1 MRLTVPRFTPLA
13 VVALVGCGVPSNP
26 PPSPSSPS
34 SPSSPPFHL
43 SVLPFPVFDSAGRPL
58 DLAFLGGFN
67 APRPQLVDVDGDG
80 DLDLFVQEVTGSV
93 ALFERDGLNGG
104 LPGFRFRTSRFAG
117 IDVGE
122 WYRFGDVDQ
131 DGDLDLLAEQPYS
144 YIKYYRN
151 ESSLPPGSARD
162 SAPGPA
168 PGADFV
174 LAADTLR
181 DTDGRPIFS
190 DRQNIPQLGDLDCN
204 RRADLLIG
212 RLDGT
217 VARYEAEPG
226 NRGSAPAFRLVANEF
241 EGIRI
246 VGQPGTPGEQFP
258 GAFTPGPSM
267 HGANTMALADHDQ
280 DGDLDLFWGDFF
292 EPGLLL
298 IENAGSC
305 PQPNLR
311 GTPVQ
316 FPPGDPVLTSGYN
329 APTLGRND
337 EGDLELVLGVLGGAY
352 NPLRSSAENLYY
364 MRRTGPGRWRLETR
378 RLLPVLD
385 VGSESIPALVDLDG
399 DGDLDLLL
407 ANKIDPADLKT
418 SRIYLIENVGTSN
431 RPELRVRRFL
441 GLPDRYHYAPAAGD
455 LDGDGRLDLVLG
467 HWGAQLAW
475 YRQTESAFEPV
486 DTALITITRGS
497 NTVPTLGDLD
507 GDGDLDLLIGE
518 SSGWLNY
525 YRNTG
530 TRERPEF
537 SLVSDEFEGIKV
549 GRRSAPLL
557 VDLDR
562 DGDLDLIVG
571 SELDGLTVF
580 RNTGSRS
587 VPRFER
593 DASRLPEVPALAA
606 PAAGD
611 LDGDGDVDLVVGNVG
626 GGVVYLEQGTRAD
639 LPSPHP
645 GGGADDAGAGSPA
658 GSSTTAPPYPWEP
671 AIEPRPASSAPPLR
685 GRWGYGSR

>member
-1 MRLTVPRFTPLA
+1 MDA
-13 VVALVGCGVPSNP
+13 
-26 PPSPSSPS
+26 
-34 SPSSPPFHL
+34 
-43 SVLPFPVFDSAGRPL
+43 
-58 DLAFLGGFN
+58 
-67 APRPQLVDVDGDG
+67 DGDG

-93 ALFERDGLNGG
+93 AFFERENGG
-104 LPGFRFRTSRFAG
+104 EDGNGVPRFEFRTARYAG

-122 WYRFGDVDQ
+122 WYRFADVDQ

-151 ESSLPPGSARD
+151 DPSPLPRGARPERSRRARD
-162 SAPGPA
+162 SGSGQTPTSK
-168 PGADFV
+168 FV

-217 VARYEAEPG
+217 VARYEAEP
-226 NRGSAPAFRLVANEF
+226 SAGGVPAFKLVANEF

-246 VGQPGTPGEQFP
+246 VGQPGTPGEQLP
-258 GAFTPGPSM
+258 GVFAPGPSM
-267 HGANTMALADHDQ
+267 HGANTMALADHDG

-298 IENAGSC
+298 IENQGSC
-305 PQPNLR
+305 PSPNFR
-311 GTPVQ
+311 TAPIQ
-316 FPPGDPVLTSGYN
+316 FPPGDPILTSGYN
-329 APTLGRND
+329 APTFG
-337 EGDLELVLGVLGGAY
+337 EIESDLPGKMSGATELVMGVLGGVY
-352 NPLRSSAENLYY
+352 NPLRTSADNLYY
-364 MRRTGPGRWRLETR
+364 MVGTSGGRWTLQTR

-385 VGSESIPALVDLDG
+385 IGGESIPAIVDLDG

-407 ANKIDPADLKT
+407 ANKLDPADLHSSK
-418 SRIYLIENVGTSN
+418 IYLIENVGSAS
-431 RPELRVRRFL
+431 RPAFRERPPLQ
-441 GLPDRYHYAPAAGD
+441 LPPRYHYAPAFGD
-455 LDGDGRLDLVLG
+455 LDADGRLDLVLG
-467 HWGAQLAW
+467 QWGAQLGW
-475 YRQTESAFEPV
+475 YRQTNDGFATV

-497 NTVPTLGDLD
+497 NTVPSLGDLD

-530 TRERPEF
+530 TRARPEF
-537 SLVSDEFEGIKV
+537 TLVSDEFEKIKV

-571 SELDGLTVF
+571 SELDGLVVF
-580 RNTGSRS
+580 RNRGSS
-587 VPRFER
+587 SAPKFER
-593 DASRLPEVPALAA
+593 DTTRLPEVPALAA

-626 GGVVYLEQGTRAD
+626 GGVVYLEQR
-639 LPSPHP
+639 
-645 GGGADDAGAGSPA
+645 
-658 GSSTTAPPYPWEP
+658 
-671 AIEPRPASSAPPLR
+671 
-685 GRWGYGSR
+685 